1 MGTVNGS
8 VEVADYKCKM
18 MQYIQWRDFSP
29 TLVSSLDEGVEKT
42 NGLQICRRIVMEPRW
57 MRREV
62 KTLMRRKKLVW
73 PVS

>member
-18 MQYIQWRDFSP
+18 MQYIQLSDFSP
-29 TLVSSLDEGVEKT
+29 TLVSSLDEGVEKIG
-42 NGLQICRRIVMEPRW
+42 GLRICRRNCNGTKVNEERS
-57 MRREV
+57 E
-62 KTLMRRKKLVW
+62 KKLVW